1 MACPAIIFQAM
12 RHLLAVL
19 WVGITYSCL
28 SQQVLNR
35 TYDFGYPRNQLHN
48 LIVHNDTIVGYGRA
62 YSNDPPYKQ
71 CLFVARFDSNGT
83 ALDHNLICDSLGGH
97 LTMAINWSEI
107 VGTSDGGYAL
117 TASAFDRHDGLFVK
131 LRSDLSVE
139 FVREYRDTI
148 NFVEFYNA
156 VIELS
161 DGYLLGGYV
170 QTPNYLI
177 EPFLRRVDNQGNTVW
192 FSYYGEYTEYDLLSN
207 SYKINDSLIVFVG
220 GYSKDENTVS
230 GRGPWIVFINP
241 IDGEIVQEW
250 RPAESSI
257 EILHYIRPLSGGR
270 WFLYGK
276 KSLQVNPLR
285 ARPFWAIVDSAFNVL
300 DMRLFGPGMLVAD
313 FFWDI
318 EPTPD
323 GNFIA
328 AGEVGALN
336 PNTEPAQV
344 YGWLYKVSPGLDSL
358 WSRQLI
364 PPLVGSKGGYLGGVG
379 VLSSGNMVAGG
390 YAPLGNSVYG
400 WLVKFTPDGCVD
412 TILCNTVPAWEAEEL
427 ELRRP
432 PARVY
437 PNPTAG
443 RFFVELAEGSGPVRV
458 HVLAPDGRVVLEQT
472 LVASAELDGTGLC
485 PGLYFCRVMY
495 QEGQQMT
502 AKLIISR

>member
-1 MACPAIIFQAM
+1 MA
-12 RHLLAVL
+12 
-19 WVGITYSCL
+19 
-28 SQQVLNR
+28 R
-35 TYDFGYPRNQLHN
+35 T
-48 LIVHNDTIVGYGRA
+48 DT
-62 YSNDPPYKQ
+62 PPYRQ
-71 CLFVARFDSNGT
+71 CLFVARLDTSGIK
-83 ALDHNLICDSLGGH
+83 LDHTLICDPLGGT
-97 LTMAINWSEI
+97 LSMDINWADMI
-107 VGTSDGGYAL
+107 HTADGGYAL
-117 TASAFDRHDGLFVK
+117 TASSITRNDGAFVK

-156 VIELS
+156 VIELQ

-177 EPFLRRVDNQGNTVW
+177 EPFLRRVDRQGNTVW
-192 FSYYGEYTEYDLLSN
+192 FSYYGEYTEYDLLSSN
-207 SYKINDSLIVFVG
+207 YMISDSLIVFVG
-220 GYSKDENTVS
+220 GYSKNENTLS
-230 GRGPWIVFINP
+230 GRGPWIAFINP
-241 IDGEIVQEW
+241 LDGEVVQEW

-257 EILHYIRPLSGGR
+257 EILHYIRPLTNGR

-276 KSLQVNPLR
+276 KSFQVNPLR
-285 ARPFWAIVDSAFNVL
+285 ARPFWAIVDSSFQVE
-300 DMRLFGPGMLVAD
+300 DMQLFGPGMLVAD

-328 AGEVGALN
+328 AGQVNAVD

-358 WSRQLI
+358 WSRQMI
-364 PPLVGSKGGYLGGVG
+364 PPITGSKGGYLGGVG

-390 YAPLGNSVYG
+390 YAPLGNEVYG

-412 TILCNTVPAWEAEEL
+412 TILCNTVPVWEAEEL
-427 ELRRP
+427 ELRKP

-443 RFFVELAEGSGPVRV
+443 RFFVELPEGSGPVHV
-458 HVLAPDGRVVLEQT
+458 QVLAPDGRVVLEQT
-472 LVASAELDGTGLC
+472 LAASAELDGTALH
-485 PGLYFCRVMY
+485 PGLYFCRVAD
-495 QEGQQMT
+495 T
-502 AKLIISR
+502 SRLRLVAKLIISR